1 MTCNYHDS
9 IVRDDSDLSIRKY
22 DAIVKSG
29 IPILKRY
36 DIPGMYSLSSD
47 TDCTDFD
54 IRSSD
59 SS

>member
-1 MTCNYHDS
+1 MTCDYHDS
-9 IVRDDSDLSIRKY
+9 IIRDDSDLSIRKY
-22 DAIVKSG
+22 DAIVRSG

-36 DIPGMYSLSSD
+36 DIPGMYSSSD

-59 SS
+59 PS